1 MFKKLTI
8 IFSVLILTACGV
20 DQVESNDKNGE
31 KLEIYTTIYPLAYF
45 AEQIGTDYVDVS
57 TILPAGSDP
66 HNYEPTSKT
75 MVDIANSDLFIFN
88 GVQLE
93 VFADK
98 ISTSLAE
105 EDVVILE
112 AAEGLEFDE
121 SLTEDDHKEHSH
133 EGHDHHADD
142 EEHAHHEHANEEN
155 HNHDSHD
162 EDDHGHSHGDIDP
175 HIWLD
180 PPYAVQMA
188 ENIKDSLVDLMP
200 EHQTIFENNFEDLKN
215 RLSHLD
221 KEFNQQISQ
230 AERKELVV
238 THAAYGYWEQ
248 RYGIEQIAITGISPS
263 DEPSQKKLEEIIEIV
278 KEKKIEYILFEQ
290 NVQPK
295 VATVIQQEA
304 GADIL
309 YLHNLSVLT
318 EEEIDNKEDYFTLM
332 KRNLEVIDQAL
343 NN

>member
-1 MFKKLTI
+1 
-8 IFSVLILTACGV
+8 
-20 DQVESNDKNGE
+20 
-31 KLEIYTTIYPLAYF
+31 
-45 AEQIGTDYVDVS
+45 
-57 TILPAGSDP
+57 
-66 HNYEPTSKT
+66 
-75 MVDIANSDLFIFN
+75 
-88 GVQLE
+88 
-93 VFADK
+93 
-98 ISTSLAE
+98 
-105 EDVVILE
+105 
-112 AAEGLEFDE
+112 
-121 SLTEDDHKEHSH
+121 
-133 EGHDHHADD
+133 
-142 EEHAHHEHANEEN
+142 
-155 HNHDSHD
+155 
-162 EDDHGHSHGDIDP
+162 
-175 HIWLD
+175 
-180 PPYAVQMA
+180 
-188 ENIKDSLVDLMP
+188 MP